1 MIFLCYNLGTIKQ
14 TKEVITMT
22 QKTKNILKGIGFAVC
37 ILLFIAA
44 IPVMSIITVSQT
56 EKEPKPIADTRI
68 VEAIVE
74 EVSTDGTNVLLQTND
89 GNLWGIDNDTEM
101 YRGQQ
106 VIIELSDNGTPQ
118 VEDDEILNVW
128 LA

>member
-1 MIFLCYNLGTIKQ
+1 
-14 TKEVITMT
+14 MT
-22 QKTKNILKGIGFAVC
+22 QKTKNILKGIGFVVC

-56 EKEPKPIADTRI
+56 EEESKPIADTRI

-74 EVSTDGTNVLLQTND
+74 DVSTDGTNVLLLTND

>member
-1 MIFLCYNLGTIKQ
+1 
-14 TKEVITMT
+14 MT

-56 EKEPKPIADTRI
+56 EEEPKSIADTRI

>member
-1 MIFLCYNLGTIKQ
+1 
-14 TKEVITMT
+14 MT
-22 QKTKNILKGIGFAVC
+22 QKTKNILKGISFAVC

-56 EKEPKPIADTRI
+56 EEEPKPIADTRI

-74 EVSTDGTNVLLQTND
+74 DVNTDGTNVLLLTND
-89 GNLWGIDNDTEM
+89 GNLWSIDNDTEM
-101 YRGQQ
+101 DRGQQ

-118 VEDDEILNVW
+118 IEDDEILNVW

>member
-1 MIFLCYNLGTIKQ
+1 
-14 TKEVITMT
+14 MT

-37 ILLFIAA
+37 ILLLVVA

-56 EKEPKPIADTRI
+56 EEEPKPIVDTRI

-74 EVSTDGTNVLLQTND
+74 DVSTDGTNVLLLTND
-89 GNLWGIDNDTEM
+89 GNLWGIDNGTEM

-118 VEDDEILNVW
+118 IEDDEILNVW